1 MTVTDAKNILSGGD
15 TSVTTF
21 FAEKTRVPLGGRFLP
36 VVNEATEKVGL
47 TKTYNSFASKAAGFG
62 LLRQE
67 DANLAQYVTGKTLDG
82 LYLMIG
88 EEEQKI
94 RQNPAA
100 AGSAIAKKV
109 FGALR

>member
-1 MTVTDAKNILSGGD
+1 M
-15 TSVTTF
+15 
-21 FAEKTRVPLGGRFLP
+21 
-36 VVNEATEKVGL
+36 VNEAAEKVGL

-62 LLRQE
+62 LLKSE

-100 AGSAIAKKV
+100 AGSAIVKKV